1 MGTFTGYCWLLQNEV
16 DIAQHVYI
24 TMRRWAQQDL
34 EDAGVEIPLNYPE
47 LEGDLKRCAQFK
59 YLSNLCKIT
68 GPVVE
73 ESFDGTTK
81 HVDIKD
87 IEPLIGRSKWLNE
100 RQKARDLCLDLIAK
114 GLS

>member
-1 MGTFTGYCWLLQNEV
+1 METLTGYCWLLQNEV
-16 DIAQHVYI
+16 DIAQHVHI
-24 TMRRWAQQDL
+24 TMRCWAQQDP

-59 YLSNLCKIT
+59 YLSTLCKIT

-81 HVDIKD
+81 RVDIED
-87 IEPLIGRSKWLNE
+87 IEPLIGRSKWLRR
-100 RQKARDLCLDLIAK
+100 RQRTRDSCLDLIAE

>member
-1 MGTFTGYCWLLQNEV
+1 MKTFTGYCWMLQNEV
-16 DIAQHVYI
+16 DIAQHCYV
-24 TMRRWAQQDL
+24 TMSRWIQQDV

-73 ESFDGTTK
+73 ESFDDTTK
-81 HVDIKD
+81 RVIIHDV
-87 IEPLIGRSKWLNE
+87 EPLIGRSKWLNE
-100 RQKARDLCLDLIAK
+100 RQKTRDLIAER
-114 GLS
+114 LS

>member
-1 MGTFTGYCWLLQNEV
+1 MKTSTGYCWMLQNEV
-16 DIAQHVYI
+16 DIAQHAYV
-24 TMRRWAQQDL
+24 TMSRWIQQDA

-68 GPVVE
+68 GADVD
-73 ESFDGTTK
+73 ESFDDTTK
-81 HVDIKD
+81 RVIIHDV
-87 IEPLIGRSKWLNE
+87 EPLIGRSKWLNE
-100 RQKARDLCLDLIAK
+100 RQKARDLYLDLIAE

>member
-1 MGTFTGYCWLLQNEV
+1 MKTSTGYCWLLQNEV
-16 DIAQHVYI
+16 DIAQYASV
-24 TMRRWAQQDL
+24 TMSRWIQQDV

-47 LEGDLKRCAQFK
+47 LEGDLKRSAQFK

-68 GPVVE
+68 APVVE
-73 ESFDGTTK
+73 ESFDDTTK
-81 HVDIKD
+81 RVIIHD

-100 RQKARDLCLDLIAK
+100 RQKVRDFCLDLLTE